1 MIKMGDNIGTKQKQT
16 WEIKTWR
23 GLKIREHYILNENG
37 TEMNLL
43 ENCEYWERHE
53 LKVIRG

>member
-1 MIKMGDNIGTKQKQT
+1 MGDNIGTKQKQT